1 MCDLTCNCQRE
12 RNNLCNPDDI
22 IRQMSSDIT
31 LSIPLVLHH
40 PLQLCTIVQSIS
52 KSFCLSIPLVL
63 HHPLQH
69 RNQIMR
75 RRMIWAINPPRAAS
89 PFATVALLAAHEEP
103 VQGTRIE
110 RRAILCTK
118 QPENEGTSCPP
129 CAQDKAG
136 SDARGTKKRVYAF
149 HQAQKEALPSH
160 GSRAG

>member
-1 MCDLTCNCQRE
+1 
-12 RNNLCNPDDI
+12 
-22 IRQMSSDIT
+22 MSSSRHFSFRAINPPRAASPFAT
-31 LSIPLVLHH
+31 LHDRAKYLQIVL
-40 PLQLCTIVQSIS
+40 P
-52 KSFCLSIPLVL
+52 
-63 HHPLQH
+63 
-69 RNQIMR
+69 
-75 RRMIWAINPPRAAS
+75 INPPRAAS

>member
-1 MCDLTCNCQRE
+1 MNFTQNSTLVAPPFVHPNTILDKFPIPLRLQPPPGLPPLLH
-12 RNNLCNPDDI
+12 RNN
-22 IRQMSSDIT
+22 
-31 LSIPLVLHH
+31 
-40 PLQLCTIVQSIS
+40 QST
-52 KSFCLSIPLVL
+52 
-63 HHPLQH
+63 
-69 RNQIMR
+69 R
-75 RRMIWAINPPRAAS
+75 RLIFWAINPPRAAS